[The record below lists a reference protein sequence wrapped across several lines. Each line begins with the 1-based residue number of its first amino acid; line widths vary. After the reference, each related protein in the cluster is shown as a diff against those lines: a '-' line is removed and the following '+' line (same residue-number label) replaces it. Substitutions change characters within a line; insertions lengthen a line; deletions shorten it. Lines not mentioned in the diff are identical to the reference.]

1 VKLSGLPQIYLSFS
15 ARGARRGGFA
25 LLALL
30 ETTPLDDQKSGIPA
44 GHSVSS
50 PPKSSPGLVD
60 LPAEG
65 AVREEGRGIYLSIRE
80 RGRDRE
86 IESPLYIY
94 KYKNRSNR
102 SIYLSIPLKSLRINS
117 FRK

>member
-1 VKLSGLPQIYLSFS
+1 VVSPSSPSSRPPRWTTKNPAYLQVTAFPV
-15 ARGARRGGFA
+15 RRKAPPA
-25 LLALL
+25 LLTSLRRVQLERKEEVSISLL
-30 ETTPLDDQKSGIPA
+30 G
-44 GHSVSS
+44 
-50 PPKSSPGLVD
+50 
-60 LPAEG
+60 
-65 AVREEGRGIYLSIRE
+65 

-102 SIYLSIPLKSLRINS
+102 SIYLSLSPKSLRINS